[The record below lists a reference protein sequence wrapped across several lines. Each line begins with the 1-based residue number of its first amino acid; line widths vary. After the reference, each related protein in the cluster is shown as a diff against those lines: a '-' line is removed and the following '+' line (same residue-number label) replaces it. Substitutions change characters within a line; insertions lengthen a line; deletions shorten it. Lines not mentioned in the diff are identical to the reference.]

1 MLSFKELLET
11 EEYWIEQIQNQ
22 IFREVKSYMEIHNLN
37 QSQLAEKLNVSKG
50 YVSQILNGNANFSIK
65 KLVELALNLDL
76 APQLSFSN
84 LETYIHQQEK
94 KLIGVGETGLVSKI
108 RSGTKRGSI
117 LKPRKYNA

>member
-1 MLSFKELLET
+1 MLSFKELLKT
-11 EEYWIEQIQNQ
+11 EEYWAEQIQNQ
-22 IFREVKSYMEIHNLN
+22 IFRVVKSYMEVHNLN

-84 LETYIHQQEK
+84 LEAYIHQQEK
-94 KLIGVGETGLVSKI
+94 KLTGVEETDLTASDRPAKKKKTIPRQTNKI
-108 RSGTKRGSI
+108 
-117 LKPRKYNA
+117 